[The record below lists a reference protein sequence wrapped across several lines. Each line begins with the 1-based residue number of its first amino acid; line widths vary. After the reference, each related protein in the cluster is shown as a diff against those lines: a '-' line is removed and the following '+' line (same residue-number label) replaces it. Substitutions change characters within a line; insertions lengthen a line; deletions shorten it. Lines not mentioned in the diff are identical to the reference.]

1 MKYTDKQREDAVVM
15 ACGEWLKTRWGQEY
29 SELIRYLP
37 ENKADEVRLMLQGAI
52 RQAMSH
58 RPNELIST
66 IEVDRQYKNLLDSNR
81 LETYEALARL
91 FKDAVVANEKRAAE
105 VETERAALA
114 GMVAAT
120 EKEAE
125 FQREIEQ
132 RQEDDA
138 ANKKVDIKELRRRAL
153 FGSDRV
159 NGHLKTTPMP
169 ASIQIFSRS
178 PKQPQ

>member
-1 MKYTDKQREDAVVM
+1 MKYTEKQREDAAIK
-15 ACGEWLKTRWGQEY
+15 ACAEWLKTRWGKEY
-29 SELIRYLP
+29 AELIRYLP

-52 RQAMSH
+52 RQAISH

-81 LETYEALARL
+81 LETYDALAEL
-91 FKDAVVANEKRAAE
+91 FKSHAIQM
-105 VETERAALA
+105 ET
-114 GMVAAT
+114 AAT
-120 EKEAE
+120 EVRKERDILAQQVADAEKEAE

-132 RQEDDA
+132 RQQDDA

-153 FGSDRV
+153 FGGDRI